1 MVKRKTQGLVVSC
14 SVEMSPRE
22 PAIRIWSPWRRLGL
36 EITSGNPVC
45 QAVFKAVRL
54 PEIFQRT
61 NVGRNK
67 EGN

>member
-1 MVKRKTQGLVVSC
+1 MVKRKTQGLFASC
-14 SVEMSPRE
+14 SVERSPRE
-22 PAIRIWSPWRRLGL
+22 PAIRIWSSWRRSGL
-36 EITSGNPVC
+36 EIKSGNPVC

-61 NVGRNK
+61 NVGKNK